1 MVVDLVKDHEALKS
15 CYERLRDKGLLTQEE
30 MAKRLWVFRS
40 MRIDIPLDLNKDSG
54 RMGIGIPLA

>member
-1 MVVDLVKDHEALKS
+1 MVRHYTLSPEDLTLINRRRGDPNRLGFALML
-15 CYERLRDKGLLTQEE
+15 CY
-30 MAKRLWVFRS
+30 WVFRS